1 MTPESPEIQFPLW
14 KEKLRKGAVWLP
26 HGKLSNSPGNPA
38 WDTTGGKFGVHQGQV
53 FMGDQT
59 LSTMFRIVTEKV
71 NGEDQGCVVPFARG
85 MQSGVMRPVFLPDG
99 SLLVG
104 QTGRGW
110 QSNGGSQ
117 DKLQQIVWDGKTVAA
132 DIQSAVAAKDGFTLR
147 FTKPLSKDVTNE
159 ALAAKF
165 KVMTWFYTNGGE
177 YGSPQHDKRDIALDG
192 AEISADR
199 LSVTLKPTGFGQGDN
214 WLVRIY
220 HIQLTDTAGLFGD
233 APVWKALETYYTL
246 NAIPK

>member
-1 MTPESPEIQFPLW
+1 MTPESPEIQYPLW

-53 FMGDQT
+53 FIGDQT

-85 MQSGVMRPVFLPDG
+85 MSSGVMRPVFLPDG

-110 QSNGGSQ
+110 ASTGGSLLAMYESSSRFR
-117 DKLQQIVWDGKTVAA
+117 KGCRKSTMLESTCL
-132 DIQSAVAAKDGFTLR
+132 SRSRRFLR
-147 FTKPLSKDVTNE
+147 YRNSQR
-159 ALAAKF
+159 
-165 KVMTWFYTNGGE
+165 
-177 YGSPQHDKRDIALDG
+177 GSPSRSMTRALLSTTCRVSSR
-192 AEISADR
+192 ALLSSRNSPFCRSATMR
-199 LSVTLKPTGFGQGDN
+199 
-214 WLVRIY
+214 
-220 HIQLTDTAGLFGD
+220 
-233 APVWKALETYYTL
+233 
-246 NAIPK
+246 